1 MMVLTVAKTKSMV
14 IKTKTKTKTTKSSLV
29 NVS

>member
-1 MMVLTVAKTKSMV
+1 MMVLTVAKTTSMV
-14 IKTKTKTKTTKSSLV
+14 IKTKTKTTKSSLV